1 MQDFKKQYSETT
13 KYKFKTCSNCSKQD
27 IKNWNQ
33 LLDLASWDLVH
44 QMPTTNLEDTNMYYS
59 FVYFLRAA
67 NCLFW

>member
-44 QMPTTNLEDTNMYYS
+44 QMPTTNLESTNQ
-59 FVYFLRAA
+59 
-67 NCLFW
+67 